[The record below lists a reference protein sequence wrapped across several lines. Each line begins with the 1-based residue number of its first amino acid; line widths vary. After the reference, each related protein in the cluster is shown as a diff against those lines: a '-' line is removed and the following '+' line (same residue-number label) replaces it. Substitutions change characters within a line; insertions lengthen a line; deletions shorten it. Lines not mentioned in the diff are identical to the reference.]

1 MDSLQAGCVCKE
13 AARPDAERIKKS
25 VGGTAIPTNA
35 TENYSLTAYQ
45 KEGNQ
50 SMHILTEQQEAA
62 MIAHA
67 AELVIQLQQ
76 ERHKAEMYR
85 DWYNEARLALD
96 ALTAKKEDAN
106 EF

>member
-1 MDSLQAGCVCKE
+1 
-13 AARPDAERIKKS
+13 
-25 VGGTAIPTNA
+25 
-35 TENYSLTAYQ
+35 
-45 KEGNQ
+45 
-50 SMHILTEQQEAA
+50 MHILTEQQEAA

-76 ERHKAEMYR
+76 ERHKAEMYQ

-96 ALTAKKEDAN
+96 ALTEKKEDKH

>member
-1 MDSLQAGCVCKE
+1 MDSLQAGHVCQE
-13 AARPDAERIKKS
+13 AARPDAEGVKKS

-45 KEGNQ
+45 KEGKQ

-67 AELVIQLQQ
+67 AELVIQLQHAQ
-76 ERHKAEMYR
+76 REAEMYR
-85 DWYNEARLALD
+85 DFYNEKRLAMD
-96 ALTAKKEDAN
+96 ALTAKKEDTD